1 MARNTLAQRMT
12 RLEQQKARL
21 AEEEAR
27 LRDQERKQR
36 TRRLIEAGGLVEKA
50 RLLHLDANTL
60 LGALLALQDGAGEP
74 ETLAGWAAE
83 GGKVFAREAAEK
95 ASTREPL
102 VVVFQA
108 PVGRELTSQLR
119 ALGLR
124 WNKVL
129 MHWEG
134 IADHDTLAGLVNAH
148 GASVRRLR
156 MSEPAAI
163 AAE

>member
-50 RLLHLDANTL
+50 RLLHLDGNTL
-60 LGALLALQDGAGEP
+60 LGALLSLQDGASEP
-74 ETLAGWAAE
+74 DTLAGWAVE

-95 ASTREPL
+95 PTTREPL
-102 VVVFQA
+102 VIVFQA
-108 PVGRELTSQLR
+108 PVGRELTNQLR

-134 IADHDTLAGLVNAH
+134 ISDHDTVAGLVNLH
-148 GASVRRLR
+148 GASVRRVR
-156 MSEPAAI
+156 MSEPTAI